1 MSKGKFCFRVL
12 SLLLTT
18 ALAINP
24 VFAQS
29 KKTADANLRVTVVD
43 PNGEAVANARVVIGK
58 RAQEAKTGTR
68 GDANF
73 AQLATGKTQ
82 IEVSAEGFAP
92 QTLKDVVL
100 RSGPNQLEIKLQI
113 AAVEDAV
120 TVAQDKQE
128 AKTDPRGDA
137 FSTVLTAQQIAQLP
151 DDPEEFEQAIRN
163 MAGPGATFRVNG
175 FRGGKLPPKN
185 QIREIRFRTNAY
197 AAENHES
204 SFISV
209 DIFTK
214 PGLDAW
220 HGSFNFGFR
229 DEALNARNA
238 FAPVRGAEQ
247 NRRFGFEIGGPL
259 WKKHTSAFLSA

>member
-1 MSKGKFCFRVL
+1 M
-12 SLLLTT
+12 
-18 ALAINP
+18 
-24 VFAQS
+24 
-29 KKTADANLRVTVVD
+29 ANE

-128 AKTDPRGDA
+128 AKTDPRGDW
-137 FSTVLTAQQIAQLP
+137 TLVLP
-151 DDPEEFEQAIRN
+151 DRRYFDN
-163 MAGPGATFRVNG
+163 TG
-175 FRGGKLPPKN
+175 
-185 QIREIRFRTNAY
+185 EIPA
-197 AAENHES
+197 
-204 SFISV
+204 
-209 DIFTK
+209 
-214 PGLDAW
+214 
-220 HGSFNFGFR
+220 
-229 DEALNARNA
+229 
-238 FAPVRGAEQ
+238 APVDKQLAVRIQ
-247 NRRFGFEIGGPL
+247 YPTGPV
-259 WKKHTSAFLSA
+259 TRVATVRPRCSGSTQ